1 MRSSVFGS
9 SRGLYLAAYTAG
21 SQQGKQH
28 QFEAFFLTL
37 KAGCTN
43 TPLVVALGAI
53 NFHVALS

>member
-9 SRGLYLAAYTAG
+9 SMDLYLAAYTAG
-21 SQQGKQH
+21 LPQGKQH
-28 QFEAFFLTL
+28 HIEAFFLTL

-43 TPLVVALGAI
+43 TPLVVAQGAI